1 MEERVDRKGKRIEKS
16 VNSRGQYGYN
26 GGLC

>member
-1 MEERVDRKGKRIEKS
+1 MEERVDRERKRIEKS
-16 VNSRGQYGYN
+16 VNSRGQYGYK